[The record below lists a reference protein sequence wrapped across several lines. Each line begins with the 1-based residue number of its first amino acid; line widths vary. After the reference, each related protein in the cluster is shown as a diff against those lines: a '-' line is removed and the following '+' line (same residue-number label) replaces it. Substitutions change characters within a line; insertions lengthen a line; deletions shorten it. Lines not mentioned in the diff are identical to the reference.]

1 MSDATAEK
9 MTSAYI
15 KIRAERSA
23 LSAKF
28 KAEDDKL
35 VRQQDVLKRALL
47 DYCENHGL
55 ESVRTSAGLFFRS
68 TKTKYWTSDWEAM
81 HKFILE
87 LNVPEF
93 LDKRLNTS
101 NIKQFLEENPNTV
114 PDGLNIDK
122 EYVISVRKK

>member
-1 MSDATAEK
+1 MSYNQAEK
-9 MTSAYI
+9 MTSAFI
-15 KIRAERSA
+15 KIRTERSV

-28 KAEDDKL
+28 KTEDDKL
-35 VRQQDVLKRALL
+35 VRQQDILKRALL

-68 TKTKYWTSDWEAM
+68 SKTKYWTSDWEAM
-81 HKFILE
+81 HKFIME
-87 LNVPEF
+87 HNVPEF
-93 LDKRLNTS
+93 LDKRLNTT
-101 NIKQFLEENPNTV
+101 NIKQFLEENPNKV

>member
-28 KAEDDKL
+28 NAEDDKL

-87 LNVPEF
+87 HNVPEF

>member
-68 TKTKYWTSDWEAM
+68 TNTKYWTSDWEAM

-87 LNVPEF
+87 HNVPEF